1 MKPIKLSAF
10 TTGGPN
16 DAFAD
21 FFAGRSYLNM
31 LSTEQVVIG
40 NVTFEPGCRNN
51 WHIHHAD
58 QGGGQIL
65 MVTAGRGWYQAW
77 GQEARELRPGDVV
90 HIPAGVKHWHGA
102 AADSWFQHLAVEV
115 PAVNGRNEWLEP
127 VSGEEYARLKAS
139 APDRAFLDIQK
150 PFLEHEIAASG
161 LKDKK
166 TASLV
171 RLACL
176 TALPATGELAGGT
189 REALAQGASVTEI
202 KETLYQTAPYAGYP
216 RVAEALAAV
225 NAALEAEGLSPVG
238 EERARVTAKN
248 RLEEGLAVQRE
259 LFGRESIDQ
268 MRASAPAGTR
278 HIQDCLSAHCFGDHY
293 TRGELDLKL
302 RELITFT
309 ALCAMGGCDP
319 QVRSHAGGNL
329 RVGNDRETLIQAVTT
344 CLPYI
349 GYPKTLNALRAIDEA
364 AAVQTIDGA
373 SGNTSI
379 QEEASI

>member
-150 PFLEHEIAASG
+150 AFLEHEIAASG
-161 LKDKK
+161 L
-166 TASLV
+166 
-171 RLACL
+171 
-176 TALPATGELAGGT
+176 
-189 REALAQGASVTEI
+189 
-202 KETLYQTAPYAGYP
+202 
-216 RVAEALAAV
+216 
-225 NAALEAEGLSPVG
+225 
-238 EERARVTAKN
+238 
-248 RLEEGLAVQRE
+248 
-259 LFGRESIDQ
+259 
-268 MRASAPAGTR
+268 
-278 HIQDCLSAHCFGDHY
+278 
-293 TRGELDLKL
+293 
-302 RELITFT
+302 
-309 ALCAMGGCDP
+309 
-319 QVRSHAGGNL
+319 
-329 RVGNDRETLIQAVTT
+329 
-344 CLPYI
+344 
-349 GYPKTLNALRAIDEA
+349 
-364 AAVQTIDGA
+364 
-373 SGNTSI
+373 
-379 QEEASI
+379 